1 MCGRFAAGDKT
12 QAEMLEIVRGFLDM
26 AVALDPDA
34 PEPRGGY
41 HIRPTNRIALVTR
54 AGEGAMLTS
63 ANWQIAPPG
72 GRPLIN
78 ARIENS
84 GFWRKAWESGRCM
97 IPALGYFEWSEV
109 EGKKQPHFI
118 TVRRNAPVIFFAGFR
133 SEDGQGC
140 VILTRPPADQIAHIH
155 NRMPV
160 ILSPEEVGDWLSGT
174 MSREAAQAGLGTGWD
189 GRFDYHRVA
198 PLTNEADGE
207 AVIEPYE
214 PPQASFDF

>member
-12 QAEMLEIVRGFLDM
+12 QAEMLEIVRGFLDTP
-26 AVALDPDA
+26 VELDPEA
-34 PEPRGGY
+34 EAPRGGY
-41 HIRPTNRIALVTR
+41 HIRPTNRIALV
-54 AGEGAMLTS
+54 AQEGEAVRLTS

-97 IPALGYFEWSEV
+97 IPALGYFEWTEID
-109 EGKKQPHFI
+109 GKKQPVFI
-118 TVRRNAPVIFFAGFR
+118 TVKRNAPVLFFAGFR

-140 VILTRPPADQIAHIH
+140 VILTREPAKQIAHIH

-160 ILSPEEVGDWLSGT
+160 ILSPEEIGDWLSGA
-174 MSREAAQAGLGTGWD
+174 MSRETAQAQLGIGWE
-189 GRFDYHRVA
+189 GRFEHHRVA
-198 PLTNEADGE
+198 PLTKEAEGE